1 MQHKTWLV
9 RSLPIVAG
17 LALAGCG
24 APPADEA
31 VGIESALT
39 AANGISLNGISL
51 NGISLNGVSFNGV
64 SLNGVSLNGVS
75 LNGLVQNGVSLNG
88 ISLNGVS
95 LNGVGNLTDP
105 NVESFMSYLVGCAL
119 RDGDSVTYTD
129 KGQSFTFAGDLG
141 MAPEWKDHA
150 CGGSCQRWISACLL
164 ARTNAKGEHVRI
176 SMRGDNDGLALDPGE
191 LLQYRSFEG
200 AYYGNL
206 FTREQPIF
214 ACYPANQPQLL
225 RVCGPSLSD
234 CPMRVVGPCPQACRG
249 QSRHDGVRDCAT
261 SLPARRGAD
270 LWEEVV
276 TVYLHT
282 P

>member
-1 MQHKTWLV
+1 MHHKTWLL
-9 RSLPIVAG
+9 RSLPVAVG

-51 NGISLNGVSFNGV
+51 NGISLNGI
-64 SLNGVSLNGVS
+64 SLTGVSLNGVS
-75 LNGLVQNGVSLNG
+75 LNGLVLNGVALNG
-88 ISLNGVS
+88 ISLNGVA
-95 LNGVGNLTDP
+95 LNGVGNLTDAR
-105 NVESFMSYLVGCAL
+105 VDSFMSYLVGCAL

-141 MAPEWKDHA
+141 LAPEWKDHA

-191 LLQYRSFEG
+191 LLQYRTFEG

-214 ACYPANQPQLL
+214 ACYPAN
-225 RVCGPSLSD
+225 
-234 CPMRVVGPCPQACRG
+234 
-249 QSRHDGVRDCAT
+249 
-261 SLPARRGAD
+261 
-270 LWEEVV
+270 
-276 TVYLHT
+276 
-282 P
+282 